1 MYYVYMNK
9 VIEMFDAAM
18 TTGTEKLGGVA
29 NVIFTIIAKI
39 VELVLFAAL
48 AMLFIPAYLIVTYLN
63 KTWSTLLTKLF
74 KL

>member
-1 MYYVYMNK
+1 MDK

-39 VELVLFAAL
+39 VELVLFAVL

>member
-1 MYYVYMNK
+1 MYYVYMDK